1 MESPH
6 AHKDELRL
14 WLRLLTCT
22 NLIEVGNSEN
32 GWRSNF
38 DTTLP
43 RFDLLAQLDRAP
55 QGMTLGDLS
64 RRMMVTN
71 GNITGLV
78 ERLVQSGHLKRFSL
92 PNDRRVQIVKL
103 TPKGQANFSRIA
115 SAHEEWIAE
124 FFARLSPKDIDGLI
138 QTLGKLK
145 DSVKAIQP
153 APRALITP
161 TLPLRDWRPRHFKL
175 EVESGVARITPG
187 AAGEKESTDIRKLCR
202 AGAAVPRRRER

>member
-1 MESPH
+1 MNPRLAHLDSETKVLESPH

-22 NLIEVGNSEN
+22 NLIEAGIRKRLTE
-32 GWRSNF
+32 RF

-43 RFDLLAQLDRAP
+43 RFDLLAQLERAP
-55 QGMTLGDLS
+55 KGMTLGDLS

-71 GNITGLV
+71 GNVTGLV

-103 TPKGQANFSRIA
+103 TPKGQANFNRIA

-124 FFARLSPKDIDGLI
+124 FFAQLSPKDIEDLI

-145 DSVKAIQP
+145 DSVKS
-153 APRALITP
+153 TN
-161 TLPLRDWRPRHFKL
+161 D
-175 EVESGVARITPG
+175 G
-187 AAGEKESTDIRKLCR
+187 AAK
-202 AGAAVPRRRER
+202 P